1 MTFINVPSE
10 DGFTVF
16 DNFYRLPE
24 GMSDVVG
31 SRIAEGC
38 AMDCSVDGVIVWER
52 FEAALARF
60 GIVPL

>member
-1 MTFINVPSE
+1 VTFINIPSQ

-24 GMSDVVG
+24 GMSDTDAAPV
-31 SRIAEGC
+31 AEEC
-38 AMDCSVDGVIVWER
+38 QARTSVDGVIVWED
-52 FEAALARF
+52 FEAALAEH